1 MESSQVN
8 LTETKRKGGKMTS
21 EYYTEIAF
29 PASHESVNQ
38 VLVSMK
44 RSLDNYKLKS
54 NANQKWIEEREMM
67 IAKIIHFI
75 NTSRETIRVL
85 NQDYKEAFSQGL
97 QKGIKKGKQQAE
109 HQSEFGNLSKLNPR
123 DKEQIRAATIFNAYQ
138 KWDL

>member
-1 MESSQVN
+1 
-8 LTETKRKGGKMTS
+8 MTS

-44 RSLDNYKLKS
+44 RSLDSYKLKS

-67 IAKIIHFI
+67 IAKIIHFL

-97 QKGIKKGKQQAE
+97 QKGIKKGKR
-109 HQSEFGNLSKLNPR
+109 K
-123 DKEQIRAATIFNAYQ
+123 T
-138 KWDL
+138 